1 MTGTATNP
9 VLLLQVSVQS
19 LHEGCP
25 LTTEMTYPRFV
36 VLVVSVHVVHQP
48 SEPSALFLTELTDA
62 ELFGVLI
69 DFSLGNFAHFS
80 PWPWALFFFIVYF

>member
-25 LTTEMTYPRFV
+25 LTTEMTYPGFV

-48 SEPSALFLTELTDA
+48 SEPSALFLTQLTDA
-62 ELFGVLI
+62 ELLVI
-69 DFSLGNFAHFS
+69 LG
-80 PWPWALFFFIVYF
+80 YFLLGILAQISCLWFMV